1 MSYYESAKE
10 FVLTVIA
17 VALQAT
23 VAVIERMLPYRTDWV
38 ERIDILAAELR
49 AAENR
54 GARSAA
60 KPAEPPTGS
69 RPSRPSRPSRRGR
82 RFRARPAGSSTSP
95 PSDVPAEA
103 AGEAAAD
110 DDPAQVIAAYNEL
123 WRFVQQVK
131 EQGLSLDDAFCERV
145 QRDWNT
151 GTLLGYVRAI
161 EKSLCDR
168 AAKAQGD
175 AAERLA
181 SERGA

>member
-1 MSYYESAKE
+1 MSYYEQAKE

-23 VAVIERMLPYRTDWV
+23 VAVVERMLPYRPDWI
-38 ERIDILAAELR
+38 ERIDILVAELR

-60 KPAEPPTGS
+60 ESAEPRSTS
-69 RPSRPSRPSRRGR
+69 RPRPSRRGR
-82 RFRARPAGSSTSP
+82 RRPVRSAETSTP
-95 PSDVPAEA
+95 PPAPPADTPGEA
-103 AGEAAAD
+103 PGEAAAD

-131 EQGLSLDDAFCERV
+131 EQGLSMDDAFCERV
-145 QRDWNT
+145 ERDWNT

-161 EKSLCDR
+161 EKFLCER
-168 AAKAQGD
+168 AGKAQAD

-181 SERGA
+181 SQRSA